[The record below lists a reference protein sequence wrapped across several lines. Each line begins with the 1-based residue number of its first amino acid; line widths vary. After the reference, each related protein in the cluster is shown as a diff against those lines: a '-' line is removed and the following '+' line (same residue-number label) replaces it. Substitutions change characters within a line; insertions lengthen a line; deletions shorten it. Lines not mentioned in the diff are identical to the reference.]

1 MEVLLGSIR
10 GTLAGLVRDLTG
22 DPSVRALG
30 LFGSWVRGEGTSS
43 SDFDVL
49 VVDGSGLDYEYGEVE
64 VRGGLVVDLCRV
76 SLGWVG
82 EPVSP
87 QMDYRLHE
95 TVVLHDPGGVLGA
108 ARVFVERVFMSPRR
122 VEVRTDGLLA
132 TSEMHLSRASAAL
145 SRGDSETASA
155 YVGAGLASA
164 VVVLMDIAG
173 VPVTRRQFVWG
184 LRRACVKMGM
194 EDVYREFLVMGGVS
208 GVSRRE
214 ASGVAEGFEATWTG
228 VARFVSEYGGV
239 LGGLHG
245 KVRRDVEYLTRE
257 PVLGRILSRVR
268 EMMAVG
274 NLVEAVVYLRGWMLP
289 LLEGFAWVASAV
301 EGVKY
306 DYTSLFRVVGGADEG
321 VREGAL
327 GVLGLSGV
335 TEQMAGEALAG
346 ARGLVGDLR
355 VDRRRLVDSFVG

>member
-1 MEVLLGSIR
+1 MEVLPGSIR
-10 GTLAGLVRDLTG
+10 GVFAGLVGDLMG
-22 DPSVRALG
+22 DPGVQALG
-30 LFGSWVRGEGTSS
+30 LFGSWARGEGAAS
-43 SDFDVL
+43 SDFDIL
-49 VVDGSGLDYEYGEVE
+49 VVDRSGLDYEYGEVE
-64 VRGGLVVDLCRV
+64 VRGGLVVDLSRV
-76 SLGWVG
+76 PLGWGG

-95 TVVLHDPGGVLGA
+95 MVVLHDPGGVLGA
-108 ARVFVERVFMSPRR
+108 ARGFVERVFMSPRR

-145 SRGDSETASA
+145 SRRDSETASA

-164 VVVLMDIAG
+164 AVVLMDVAG

-194 EDVYREFLVMGGVS
+194 EDVYRGFLAMGGVS
-208 GVSRRE
+208 RVSREE
-214 ASGVAEGFEATWTG
+214 ASEAAEGFEAAWTG
-228 VARFVSEYGGV
+228 VSSFVSEHGGV

-257 PVLGRILSRVR
+257 PVLGGILSRVG
-268 EMMAVG
+268 EMVAVD
-274 NLVEAVVYLRGWMLP
+274 NCVEAVVYLRGWMLP

-321 VREGAL
+321 VRGGAL

-335 TEQMAGEALAG
+335 TERSAGEALAG
-346 ARGLVGDLR
+346 ARRLVGDLR
-355 VDRRRLVDSFVG
+355 LDRRRLVDSFVG

>member
-1 MEVLLGSIR
+1 MEVLPGSIR
-10 GTLAGLVRDLTG
+10 GIFSGLVEDLSG
-22 DPSVRALG
+22 DPGVVALG
-30 LFGSWVRGEGTSS
+30 LFGSWVRGEGSAS

-49 VVDGSGLDYEYGEVE
+49 VVDGSGLDYEYGVVE

-76 SLGWVG
+76 PLGWVG

-95 TVVLHDPGGVLGA
+95 TVVLYDPGGVLGA
-108 ARVFVERVFMSPRR
+108 ARGFVERVFMSRRR
-122 VEVRTDGLLA
+122 VEVRTEGLLA
-132 TSEMHLSRASAAL
+132 TSEMQLSRASAAL
-145 SRGDSETASA
+145 SRGDAETASA
-155 YVGAGLASA
+155 YVGAGLGSA
-164 VVVLMDIAG
+164 AVVLMDVAG

-194 EDVYREFLVMGGVS
+194 EGVYREFLARWDVS
-208 GVSRRE
+208 GVGRRK
-214 ASGVAEGFEATWTG
+214 ASEVVEGFEATWTG
-228 VARFVSEYGGV
+228 IAGFVSEHGGV

-245 KVRRDVEYLTRE
+245 KVRRDVKYLTGE
-257 PVLGRILSRVR
+257 PVLGGVLSRVE
-268 EMMAVG
+268 EMVDVDSCA
-274 NLVEAVVYLRGWMLP
+274 EAVVYLRGWMLP

-327 GVLGLSGV
+327 GVLGLAGV
-335 TEQMAGEALAG
+335 GEGAAGEALAG
-346 ARGLVGDLR
+346 ARRLVGDLR
-355 VDRRRLVDSFVG
+355 LDRRRLVESFVG

>member
-1 MEVLLGSIR
+1 MVRELARGS
-10 GTLAGLVRDLTG
+10 G
-22 DPSVRALG
+22 VRALG
-30 LFGSWVRGEGTSS
+30 LFGSWVRGEGACS

-49 VVDGSGLDYEYGEVE
+49 VVDRSDLDYEYGEVE

-76 SLGWVG
+76 PLGWVG

-87 QMDYRLHE
+87 QLDYRLRE

-108 ARVFVERVFMSPRR
+108 AKGFVERVFMSPRR

-145 SRGDSETASA
+145 SRGDPETASA

-164 VVVLMDIAG
+164 AVVLMDIAG

-184 LRRACVKMGM
+184 LRRACVKLEMM
-194 EDVYREFLVMGGVS
+194 DVYRGLLAMGGVS
-208 GVSRRE
+208 GVGQGE
-214 ASGVAEGFEATWTG
+214 AAEAVEGFEEVWAG
-228 VARFVSEYGGV
+228 VSGFVSGHGSV

-245 KVRRDVEYLTRE
+245 KVRRDVKYLTRG
-257 PVLGRILSRVR
+257 PVLEGILARVG
-268 EMMAVG
+268 EMLAVDG
-274 NLVEAVVYLRGWMLP
+274 CVEAVVYLRGWMLP

-301 EGVKY
+301 DGVKY

-321 VREGAL
+321 IREGAL

-335 TEQMAGEALAG
+335 TELSARAALKG

-355 VDRRRLVDSFVG
+355 LDRRRLIDSYVG

>member
-1 MEVLLGSIR
+1 MEVLPGSIR
-10 GTLAGLVRDLTG
+10 GAFAGLVKDLAK
-22 DPSVRALG
+22 DPGVQALG
-30 LFGSWVRGEGTSS
+30 LFGSWVRGEGTGS
-43 SDFDVL
+43 SDFNVL
-49 VVDGSGLDYEYGEVE
+49 VVDGSGLDYEYSEVE

-76 SLGWVG
+76 PLAWVG

-87 QMDYRLHE
+87 QLDYRLHE
-95 TVVLHDPGGVLGA
+95 MVVLYDPGGVLGA
-108 ARVFVERVFMSPRR
+108 ARGFVERVFMSPRR

-184 LRRACVKMGM
+184 LRRACVKLGM
-194 EDVYREFLVMGGVS
+194 EDVFREFLAMGGVS
-208 GVSRRE
+208 GVSRGE
-214 ASGVAEGFEATWTG
+214 ASEVAEGFEAAWTG
-228 VARFVSEYGGV
+228 VSSFVSEHGGV

-245 KVRRDVEYLTRE
+245 KVRRDVEYMTEE
-257 PVLGRILSRVR
+257 PVLGGILSRVGD
-268 EMMAVG
+268 MVAVD
-274 NLVEAVVYLRGWMLP
+274 NLVEAVAYLRGWMLP

-301 EGVKY
+301 DGVKY
-306 DYTSLFRVVGGADEG
+306 DYTSLFSVVGGADEG
-321 VREGAL
+321 VRVGAL

-335 TEQMAGEALAG
+335 TERLAGEALAG
-346 ARGLVGDLR
+346 ARGLVGGLR
-355 VDRRRLVDSFVG
+355 LDRRRLVDSFVG